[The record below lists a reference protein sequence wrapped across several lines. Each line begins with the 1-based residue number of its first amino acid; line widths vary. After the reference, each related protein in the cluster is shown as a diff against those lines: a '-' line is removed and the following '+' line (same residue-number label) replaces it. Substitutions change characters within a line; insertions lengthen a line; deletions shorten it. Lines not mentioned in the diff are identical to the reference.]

1 MASFSLRSTGRLVK
15 QAVSD
20 WSSDNATQLAAALA
34 FYTML
39 SIAPLLIIC
48 MKIATSL
55 FGDEFAS
62 SQMDSYL
69 GETIGSKGAEA
80 AQEMLANAKQAG
92 TGVLATIVSV
102 AVLLFSASGVFG
114 QLKVSLNRV
123 WEVPPPEKRGI
134 WGTIKERFFSITLVV
149 GTVFL
154 LIVSLIASTMLTGLT
169 GAIGLEEGVLL
180 EALHFVVSFAVV
192 TLLFGLIFKYLPDA
206 RVQWRDVWAGAIAT
220 AVLFT
225 IGKFLLG
232 WYLGR
237 ATTTSVY
244 GAAGSLVALLLWV
257 YYSAQILFLGAEFTQ
272 VWAGAHGRGIEA
284 RHAAVHTNGGPAG
297 AVRPQPL
304 V

>member
-15 QAVSD
+15 QAVAD
-20 WSSDNATQLAAALA
+20 WSADNATTLAAALA

-48 MKIATSL
+48 MKIAGTV
-55 FGDEFAS
+55 FGAEVAS
-62 SQMDSYL
+62 SQMDAYL
-69 GETIGSKGAEA
+69 AETIGTKGAEA
-80 AQEMLANAKQAG
+80 AQDMIANAKQSG
-92 TGVLATIVSV
+92 NGVVATIVSAV
-102 AVLLFSASGVFG
+102 VLLFSASGVFG
-114 QLKVSLNRV
+114 QLKTSLNRV

-154 LIVSLIASTMLTGLT
+154 LLVSLLASTLLTGLT
-169 GAIGLEEGVLL
+169 GAIGLEEGLL
-180 EALHFVVSFAVV
+180 LQALHFTVSFAVI
-192 TLLFGLIFKYLPDA
+192 TLLFALIFRYLPDV
-206 RVQWRDVWAGAIAT
+206 RVQWRDVWVGAIAT

-272 VWAGAHGRGIEA
+272 VWANGHGRGIEA
-284 RHAAVHTNGGPAG
+284 RDAERARQDAAGI
-297 AVRPQPL
+297 VRPHPL

>member
-1 MASFSLRSTGRLVK
+1 MAFSFRSSWQLVK

-20 WSSDNATQLAAALA
+20 WSEDKATELAAALA
-34 FYTML
+34 YYTML
-39 SIAPLLIIC
+39 SIAPLLIIS
-48 MKIATSL
+48 MKIAGAL
-55 FGDEFAS
+55 FGHEAAS
-62 SQMDSYL
+62 GQIASYL
-69 GETIGSKGAEA
+69 HETVGQKGAEA
-80 AQEMLANAKQAG
+80 AQDMIQSASERG
-92 TGVLATIVSV
+92 TGVLATIISV

-114 QLKVSLNRV
+114 QLKASLNRI
-123 WEVPPPEKRGI
+123 WEVDQAAARGI
-134 WGTIKERFFSITLVV
+134 WATIKERFFSVTLVV

-154 LIVSLIASTMLTGLT
+154 LVVSLVASTLLTGLT

-180 EALHFVVSFAVV
+180 TVLHFVVSFGVITV
-192 TLLFGLIFKYLPDA
+192 LFALIFRYLPSV

-237 ATTTSVY
+237 ASTTSVY
-244 GAAGSLVALLLWV
+244 GAAGSLVAMLIWV

-272 VWAGAHGRGIEA
+272 VWASQNGRGVEGREA
-284 RHAAVHTNGGPAG
+284 KAQREQAAGI
-297 AVRPQPL
+297 VRPHPL

>member
-20 WSSDNATQLAAALA
+20 WSTDNATQLAASLA

-48 MKIATSL
+48 MKIASMLLGAETA
-55 FGDEFAS
+55 AS
-62 SQMDSYL
+62 QLHAYL
-69 GETIGSKGAEA
+69 GQTIGPKGAAA
-80 AQEMLANAKQAG
+80 AQEMLANAKYDGAG
-92 TGVLATIVSV
+92 LLATLVSV

-114 QLKVSLNRV
+114 QLKASLNRV
-123 WEVPPPEKRGI
+123 WEVERETNLGI
-134 WGTIKERFFSITLVV
+134 WHTIRDRFFSITLVI

-154 LIVSLIASTMLTGLT
+154 LVVSLIASTMLAGFTS
-169 GAIGLEEGVLL
+169 AIGLDEGLLLGVLDF
-180 EALHFVVSFAVV
+180 AVSFGGI
-192 TLLFGLIFKYLPDA
+192 TLLFALIFRYLPDV
-206 RVQWRDVWAGAIAT
+206 RPHWRDVWVGAIAT
-220 AVLFT
+220 AALFT
-225 IGKFLLG
+225 AGKFLLG

-272 VWAGAHGRGIEA
+272 VWATQHERGLESRRAHDRRAFEPG
-284 RHAAVHTNGGPAG
+284 
-297 AVRPQPL
+297 
-304 V
+304 